1 MERSWTRRLTH
12 VVSLLSDV
20 VYPRH
25 CPLCGTDG
33 RDGLCTGCRGR
44 VGCDQR
50 NRCRRCGQP
59 AGPYVEA
66 DAGTGCSHCHRLH
79 LAFHGVERL
88 GLYEDG
94 LREACVR
101 GKGAIAQPLTW
112 ALGEWFWECRGD
124 ALAVLEANLVVPV
137 PQHWTKRISAGH
149 NQAETLAV
157 VLGRYLRVPVGR
169 HILRKTRRTPDQSS
183 LSAASRRANLNDAF
197 RVRRR
202 IRLDGLHVLLVD
214 DVLTTGTTLHQAA
227 RALRQGGVGRVS
239 VAVLAVVP
247 VAANRPTC
255 SPVD

>member
-1 MERSWTRRLTH
+1 MERSWTRRAAH
-12 VVSLLSDV
+12 AVSLLTDL

-25 CPLCGTDG
+25 CPLCGMDG
-33 RDGLCTGCRGR
+33 RGELCTGCRGR

-50 NRCRRCGQP
+50 NRCLRCGQP
-59 AGPYVEA
+59 AGPHVEA
-66 DAGTGCSHCHRLH
+66 DVETGCSHCQH
-79 LAFHGVERL
+79 LPQAFQRVERL
-88 GLYEDG
+88 GLYEGG

-112 ALGEWFWECRGD
+112 ALGEWFGECRGESLA
-124 ALAVLEANLVVPV
+124 ALGTRLVVPV
-137 PQHWTKRISAGH
+137 PQHWTKRITAGH

-157 VLGRYLRVPVGR
+157 VLGRYLRVPLGR

-183 LSAASRRANLNDAF
+183 LSAASRRANLNGAF

-202 IRLDGLHVLLVD
+202 ARLEGLHVLLVD
-214 DVLTTGTTLHQAA
+214 DVLTTGTTVHQAA
-227 RALRQGGVGRVS
+227 RALKQGGVGRVS